1 MNGEV
6 PGQVPE
12 NAILADFQA
21 AMIAHLRGENSNLQG
36 ENSNLQAR
44 NAILEAEI
52 QVLRRRDKDKLK
64 KHGMLKLLW
73 SNLFGCQFVRPLTD
87 ERRYLLSPETNIHED
102 RFSRSYPEL

>member
-21 AMIAHLRGENSNLQG
+21 AMIAHLRGENSNLQ
-36 ENSNLQAR
+36 AR

-52 QVLRRRDKDKLK
+52 QVLRRRDVGFSLDFKIVCVHSDLQR
-64 KHGMLKLLW
+64 LLAL
-73 SNLFGCQFVRPLTD
+73 NLCRKQQSGISLERSESSEDVLDD
-87 ERRYLLSPETNIHED
+87 ERRSTWT
-102 RFSRSYPEL
+102 ST